1 MLRFIAAPRLTV
13 SAPLLPTLA
22 PRLRCTPPS
31 PFSSRRPISS
41 TPMNPPGN
49 VQGIIAPNTVAAT
62 FLILRVKDA
71 AQAKAVVAK
80 VPDLTK
86 NVAVRDSTAALNVT
100 VGIGAGVW
108 DEITGLPRPSE
119 LRPFKEIRGAKH
131 TAPSTPGDLLF
142 HVRANRRDLIFEFER
157 QVLDRLGGAVETV
170 DEVSGFRYF
179 DGRNLLGFID
189 GTANPVGADLP
200 DSCIVTREQ
209 CAAGAGGS
217 YLVTQKYLHDLQGW
231 GRLKV
236 EEQESVIG
244 RTKID
249 NIETEDATDDA
260 QKSHRQL
267 STIDYE
273 GAELDILRDNMP
285 FGQPGRGE
293 YGTFFIGYSRRLWVT
308 EKMLEN
314 MFVGVPPGKHDRM
327 LDYSK
332 AVTGNVFFVP
342 SAEMLDSLG

>member
-1 MLRFIAAPRLTV
+1 
-13 SAPLLPTLA
+13 
-22 PRLRCTPPS
+22 
-31 PFSSRRPISS
+31 
-41 TPMNPPGN
+41 MNPPGN
-49 VQGIIAPNTVAAT
+49 VQGIIAPNTIAAT

-71 AQAKAVVAK
+71 DKAKDVVAS

-86 NVAVRDSTAALNVT
+86 NIAVRDHTAALNVT
-100 VGIGAGVW
+100 VGIGANVW
-108 DEITGLPRPSE
+108 DAITGLPRPSE
-119 LRPFKEIRGAKH
+119 LHPFKEIKGKTH

-142 HVRANRRDLIFEFER
+142 HVRANRRDLIFELER
-157 QVLDRLGGAVETV
+157 QLMNRLGDAVETV

-200 DSCIVTREQ
+200 DSCLVTAEQ
-209 CAAGAGGS
+209 CKAGVGGS
-217 YLVTQKYLHDLQGW
+217 YLVTQKYLHDLTGW
-231 GRLKV
+231 GKLKT
-236 EEQESVIG
+236 EDQESVIG

-249 NIETEDATDDA
+249 NIETDDVPDDA

-267 STIDYE
+267 STVVDNGE
-273 GAELDILRDNMP
+273 ELDILRDNMP
-285 FGQPGRGE
+285 FGRPGHGE

-327 LDYSK
+327 LDFSK
-332 AVTGNVFFVP
+332 AVTGNVYFVP
-342 SAEMLDSLG
+342 SAEMLASLG